1 MCWKRDKRICGLAR
15 CMARFAM
22 LCSHGA
28 REVLFDDVQTVL
40 EAGGCGTSLGL
51 VLYPAEQRK
60 GEKSP
65 LPEVTAS

>member
-1 MCWKRDKRICGLAR
+1 
-15 CMARFAM
+15 M